1 MFSKSK
7 QIHAVGF
14 LSVFFLLLLLAG
26 CAEFGGMGGGGSQEG
41 YSTPSQPYYPS
52 DFREIL
58 IPDGL
63 EMNREESMFVKTNS
77 FNGGILTFDGRVDVI
92 SLSDF
97 FEGSMPKNGW
107 KLSGVVKAKN
117 YLLIFTKPDKTCM
130 VTISENKL
138 NFKTVVNIYIAQD
151 TESAAGGGAGT
162 GSVGGGENFSIAP
175 LE

>member
-7 QIHAVGF
+7 QIHTVGF
-14 LSVFFLLLLLAG
+14 LSVLFLLLLLTG
-26 CAEFGGMGGGGSQEG
+26 CTNFGGMGGGDSQEG
-41 YSTPSQPYYPS
+41 YSSASQPYYPP
-52 DFREIL
+52 DFREVL

-63 EMNREESMFVKTNS
+63 DMNREDSMFVKTSS
-77 FNGGILTFDGRVDVI
+77 FNGGVLTFDGRIDVI

-130 VTISENKL
+130 ITISENKL
-138 NFKTVVNIYIAQD
+138 NFKTVVNIYISQD
-151 TESAAGGGAGT
+151 TESVGGGAGT
-162 GSVGGGENFSIAP
+162 GSVGGGENYSIAP
-175 LE
+175 LQ

>member
-1 MFSKSK
+1 MFCKSN
-7 QIHAVGF
+7 QIYSLSCVSLLF
-14 LSVFFLLLLLAG
+14 LFLLLTG
-26 CAEFGGMGGGGSQEG
+26 CTNMGGMGGGGSQEG
-41 YSTPSQPYYPS
+41 YASSSSQPYYPP
-52 DFREIL
+52 DFREVL

-63 EMNREESMFVKTNS
+63 EMNREDSMFVKTNS
-77 FNGGILTFDGRVDVI
+77 FNGGVLTFDGRIDVI

-130 VTISENKL
+130 ITISENKL
-138 NFKTVVNIYIAQD
+138 NFKTVVNIYISQD
-151 TESAAGGGAGT
+151 TDSMSGGAGST
-162 GSVGGGENFSIAP
+162 GGGENFSVSP

>member
-1 MFSKSK
+1 MFCKSK
-7 QIHAVGF
+7 QTCVIGF
-14 LSVFFLLLLLAG
+14 LSILSLFLFLTG
-26 CAEFGGMGGGGSQEG
+26 CTNYSGGGSQQD
-41 YSTPSQPYYPS
+41 YAAPSQPYYPP

-63 EMNREESMFVKTNS
+63 EMNREDSMFVKTTS
-77 FNGGILTFDGRVDVI
+77 FNGGVLTFEGRVDVI

-107 KLSGVVKAKN
+107 KQSGVVKAKN
-117 YLLIFTKPDKTCM
+117 YLLIFTKPDRTCM
-130 VTISENKL
+130 ITISENKL

-151 TESAAGGGAGT
+151 TDSLGGGAE
-162 GSVGGGENFSIAP
+162 SSGGGEENFSVAP